1 MKVHLGLNVTDLGAS
16 ISFYTKVF
24 AAQPVKVKSNYAKF
38 LLEDPGLNFTLRPVE
53 RVEGNHINH
62 FAFK

>member
-1 MKVHLGLNVTDLGAS
+1 MRRNTVMKVHLGLNVTDLGAS

-38 LLEDPGLNFTLRPVE
+38 YWKIQV
-53 RVEGNHINH
+53 
-62 FAFK
+62 